1 MADSVIPRNVK
12 LLSQIRDSDCED
24 CFLSEEAQ
32 GANRCVM
39 AKGAMKPKVL
49 VVSKFPPG
57 GSSQKY
63 LLDALEN
70 AGFSEDEFAFTGA
83 VKCRAFESQPSRISI
98 RECKKYLDAEIEILK
113 PEYILALG
121 NEALTA
127 TTGHSG
133 IMKYRGKMIE
143 KNGID
148 IFPTIA
154 VGAAQRAPS
163 QEMGF
168 KADLSFLAGLLKGIE
183 PKGPGKNYTFVDSE
197 KKLKKMF
204 HTLAD
209 SGAVAFDL
217 ETKSFDEQE
226 SGAFIVTLAITCIS
240 THTFDTF
247 EASTDPLQ
255 IPMKCF
261 SVPLRHDESPWRF
274 KWKKLLKR
282 IVEAIN
288 LVPRRIAH
296 NAKFD
301 CRWLQQFS
309 VGVEAT
315 FDTMLAAHLLN
326 ENRAKGL
333 KPLARFLL
341 GAPEWDIKI
350 QGGRNPL
357 PWWEQHS
364 VEEIAEYNALDTW
377 YTAQLY
383 WKFRAELLEDRRLL
397 KVFREI
403 MMPASNA
410 FVQIER
416 RGVWASRESL
426 EHGLKLCT
434 RELRRIDQEL
444 LKWVPDET
452 PLDVNFRPSNF
463 LRWFL
468 YEHLRLPIL
477 KRGKTGPSVAE
488 TVISHLRDEHPAIP
502 LLLERVGWQKYR
514 DGFFNPY
521 LEQLTRDS
529 RIHTTFKLTGTVTG
543 RLSSGKADLDKV
555 TGARSA
561 RGVNLQQVPRDTMV
575 RSCFGAP
582 PGWKFI
588 QADYSQIELRIAA
601 FLAQEPTML
610 HIYQTGQ
617 DIHTA
622 MACRMTGKSPAQL
635 TKEERKRAK
644 PVNFGFLYGM
654 GWRRFIQTAW
664 DSYGLV
670 FTEEEAQHARYA
682 FFKEFPL
689 LVPWHAKQ
697 RRMVRANGRVQS
709 PLGRIRHLPDI
720 YSSAKEVVAE
730 AERQAINS
738 PVQSFASDLTILS
751 LVRLEREFKARD
763 LQTRAL
769 GTVHDAINF
778 EAPESELELVVPII
792 KETMEN
798 LPIDRLFDIQL
809 NVPIVADIEVSDRW
823 GGGLAA

>member
-1 MADSVIPRNVK
+1 MASVRK
-12 LLSQIRDSDCED
+12 LLADIRDSDCED

-32 GANRCVM
+32 GANRCVV
-39 AKGAMKPKVL
+39 AKGSTTPKVL
-49 VVSKFPPG
+49 VVTKFPPG
-57 GSSQKY
+57 GRSQEY
-63 LLDALEN
+63 LMDALEN
-70 AGFSEDEFAFTGA
+70 AGFQESELAFTGA
-83 VKCRAFESQPSRISI
+83 VKCRAFESQPSRVSI
-98 RECKKYLDAEIEILK
+98 RECKKYLDAEIELLE
-113 PEYILALG
+113 PEYILSLG

-143 KNGID
+143 KNGSK

-154 VGAAQRAPS
+154 VSAAQRAPS

-168 KADLSFLAGLLKGIE
+168 KADLTFLANLEKGLN
-183 PKGPGKNYTFVDSE
+183 PKGPGKDYLFVDSDE
-197 KKLKKMF
+197 KLQKMF
-204 HTLAD
+204 KTLRR

-217 ETKSFDEQE
+217 ETKSFDEHE

-247 EASTDPLQ
+247 EASTDPLD

-261 SVPLRHDESPWRF
+261 SVPLRHDDSPWRF
-274 KWKKLLKR
+274 TWKKLLKQ
-282 IVEAIN
+282 IVKRIN

-301 CRWLQQFS
+301 CRWLKEFTP
-309 VGVEAT
+309 GVEAT

-333 KPLARFLL
+333 KPLARFIL

-350 QGGRNPL
+350 AGGRNAL
-357 PWWEQHS
+357 PWWEQHT

-383 WKFRAELLEDRRLL
+383 WKFRYELMQDKRLL
-397 KVFREI
+397 RVFTQI

-410 FVQIER
+410 FVHIER
-416 RGVWASRESL
+416 RGVWADRNSL
-426 EHGLKLCT
+426 ESGLELCT
-434 RELRRIDQEL
+434 KELRRIDREL

-468 YEHLRLPIL
+468 YEHLKLPVL

-521 LEQLTRDS
+521 LEQLTKDS

-555 TGARSA
+555 TGAKSA
-561 RGVNLQQVPRDTMV
+561 RGVNLQQVPRDTLV

-582 PGWKFI
+582 TGWKFI
-588 QADYSQIELRIAA
+588 QADYSQVELRIAA

-610 HIYQTGQ
+610 QIYQTGQ

-622 MACRMTGKSPAQL
+622 MACRMTGKSPSQV

-654 GWRRFIQTAW
+654 GWRRFITTAW
-664 DSYGLV
+664 DNYGIE
-670 FTEEEAQHARYA
+670 FTEEEAQAARKA
-682 FFKEFPL
+682 FFAEFPL

-720 YSSAKEVVAE
+720 YSPAPEVVAE

-738 PVQSFASDLTILS
+738 PVQSFASDLTLLS
-751 LVRLEREFKARD
+751 LIRLEQRFRANNLK
-763 LQTRAL
+763 TRAL

-778 EAPESELELVVPII
+778 EAPESELEIVVPMI
-792 KETMEN
+792 KKTMEN
-798 LPIDRLFDIQL
+798 LPLERMFGIVL
-809 NVPIVADIEVSDRW
+809 NVPIVADLEISSRW

>member
-1 MADSVIPRNVK
+1 MADVRRMIAD
-12 LLSQIRDSDCED
+12 IRDSDCED

-39 AKGAMKPKVL
+39 AKGSTEPKVL
-49 VVSKFPPG
+49 VVTKFPPG
-57 GSSQKY
+57 GRSQEY
-63 LLDALEN
+63 LIDALEN
-70 AGFSEDEFAFTGA
+70 AGFHESELAFTGA
-83 VKCRAFESQPSRISI
+83 VKCRAFESQPSRVSL
-98 RECKKYLDAEIEILK
+98 RECKKYLDAEIELLE
-113 PEYILALG
+113 PEYILSLG
-121 NEALTA
+121 NEALTS

-133 IMKYRGKMIE
+133 IMKYRGKIIE
-143 KNGID
+143 KNGIKV
-148 IFPTIA
+148 FPTVA
-154 VGAAQRAPS
+154 VSAAQRAPS

-168 KADLSFLAGLLKGIE
+168 KADLSFLANLGKGLQ
-183 PKGPGKNYTFVDSE
+183 PKGPGKDYHYVDNE
-197 KKLKKMF
+197 QKLQKMF
-204 HTLAD
+204 HTLRDA
-209 SGAVAFDL
+209 GAVSFDL
-217 ETKSFDEQE
+217 ETKSFDELE

-240 THTFDTF
+240 SHAFDTF

-261 SVPLRHDESPWRF
+261 SVPLRHDDSPWRF
-274 KWKKLLKR
+274 KWKKLLRR
-282 IVEAIN
+282 IVAEIN
-288 LVPRRIAH
+288 TVPRRIAH

-301 CRWLQQFS
+301 CRWLAQFS
-309 VGVEAT
+309 EGVEAT
-315 FDTMLAAHLLN
+315 FDTMLAAHILN

-350 QGGRNPL
+350 AGGRNAQ
-357 PWWEQHS
+357 PWYEQNS
-364 VEEIAEYNALDTW
+364 LEAIAEYNALDTW
-377 YTAQLY
+377 YTMQLY
-383 WKFRAELLEDRRLL
+383 WKFRAELMEDPRLL
-397 KVFREI
+397 KVFTKI
-403 MMPASNA
+403 MMPASCA
-410 FVQIER
+410 FVDIER
-416 RGVWASRESL
+416 RGVWVDRNSL
-426 EHGLKLCT
+426 VSGLELC
-434 RELRRIDQEL
+434 EKNLRRIDRKL
-444 LKWVPDET
+444 LRYVPDEI
-452 PLDVNFRPSNF
+452 PMDVNFRPSNF

-468 YEHLRLPIL
+468 YEHLELPVL

-488 TVISHLRDEHPAIP
+488 TVISHLREEHPAIP

-521 LEQLTRDS
+521 LEQLTKDS

-555 TGARSA
+555 TGARST
-561 RGVNLQQVPRDTMV
+561 RGVNLQQVPRDTLV

-588 QADYSQIELRIAA
+588 QADYSQVELRVAA

-622 MACRMTGKSPAQL
+622 MAARMTGKAPGQV

-654 GWRRFIQTAW
+654 GWKKFIDTAW
-664 DSYGLV
+664 NNYGIE
-670 FTEEEAQHARYA
+670 FTEDEARHARAA

-689 LVPWHAKQ
+689 LIPWHAKQ
-697 RRMVRANGRVQS
+697 RRMVKANGRVQS

-720 YSSAKEVVAE
+720 YSPAPEVAAE

-738 PVQSFASDLTILS
+738 PVQSFASDLTLLS
-751 LVRLEREFKARD
+751 LIRLEKRFKTNNLR
-763 LQTRAL
+763 TRAL

-778 EAPESELELVVPII
+778 EAPESELEIVVPMI
-792 KETMEN
+792 KTTMEN
-798 LPIDRLFDIQL
+798 LPLDRLFGIHL
-809 NVPIVADIEVSDRW
+809 NVPIVSDIEVSDRW
-823 GGGLAA
+823 GGGLSA